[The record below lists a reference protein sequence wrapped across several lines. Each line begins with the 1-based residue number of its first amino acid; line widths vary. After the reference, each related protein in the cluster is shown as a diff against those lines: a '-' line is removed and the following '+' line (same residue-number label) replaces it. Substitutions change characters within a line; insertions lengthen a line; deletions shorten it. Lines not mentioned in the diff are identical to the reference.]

1 MASTNFRRN
10 AMSNTQ
16 VVLDFIEAWN
26 RMDWDRVIGLLA
38 DDVVYHNIP
47 MEKLEGKAAA
57 TAFIMGMQPESVQW
71 DVISIAENG
80 NKVLTERVD
89 AFDLP
94 GGKKIAL
101 PVMGTF
107 EIEGGLIRAWRDYFD
122 LGTFMKQMA

>member
-1 MASTNFRRN
+1 MTP
-10 AMSNTQ
+10 TEI
-16 VVLDFIEAWN
+16 VLDFIDAWN
-26 RMDWDRVIGLLA
+26 RMDWDRVVGLLA

-47 MEKLEGKAAA
+47 MERLEGKAAA
-57 TAFIMGMQPESVQW
+57 SAFILGMQPVAVQW
-71 DVISIAENG
+71 ETLNIAADG

-94 GGKKIAL
+94 GGKRISL

-107 EIEGGLIRAWRDYFD
+107 EIEAGRIKAWRDYFD